1 MRPEAAGKGWR
12 LHLSGCGKRC
22 AQPVGPAVTLVGRAR
37 GWDMTG
43 EGMAVPQGL
52 AKRLE
57 AIVGRMGP

>member
-1 MRPEAAGKGWR
+1 MAAASLGLRQALRPAGGA
-12 LHLSGCGKRC
+12 GGD
-22 AQPVGPAVTLVGRAR
+22 AGRHGA
-37 GWDMTG
+37 GLGMTG